1 MIDFKN
7 IEIRFGDFIAI
18 PDLTMSIYEGEFFTL
33 LGPSGCGKTTT
44 LRSLVGFIN
53 PSKGKILIDDTDVT
67 NVPIEDRKIG
77 MVFQSYAL
85 FPTMTVYENIAFGL
99 KVRKET
105 KEEIDEKVKDIR
117 TFWRAAAKGGHSKS
131 SCIEAKNSCFR

>member
-18 PDLTMSIYEGEFFTL
+18 SDLTMSIYEGEFFTL

-53 PSKGKILIDDTDVT
+53 PSKGKILIDDIDVT

-99 KVRKET
+99 KVRKER
-105 KEEIDEKVKDIR
+105 KEEIDEKVKDI
-117 TFWRAAAKGGHSKS
+117 AQKVDLDE
-131 SCIEAKNSCFR
+131 I